1 MTVTGT
7 GPKIEIFADRIEFSN
22 PGEPVT
28 DWNKLFGVEPRSRNE
43 RLAMAMRKMEL
54 CEERGSGLRRIIT
67 ATNAIR
73 LLPPEF
79 LASKGTTKVI
89 LHGHKREFDAMDQN
103 AKNRAIYQYASL
115 LFEEGKWL
123 TNSLLRARFPM
134 TGNAT
139 FKASVALRACMN
151 AKLIKL
157 ADDSRPNSGY
167 LPFWA

>member
-1 MTVTGT
+1 
-7 GPKIEIFADRIEFSN
+7 
-22 PGEPVT
+22 
-28 DWNKLFGVEPRSRNE
+28 
-43 RLAMAMRKMEL
+43 
-54 CEERGSGLRRIIT
+54 
-67 ATNAIR
+67 
-73 LLPPEF
+73 
-79 LASKGTTKVI
+79 
-89 LHGHKREFDAMDQN
+89 MDQN